1 MTNQEIAKVLQYL
14 SVDLELSGRIKEH
27 KACALA
33 AGLLLQ
39 LTPQDWEL
47 VTPQK
52 NMVDDITAQDIA
64 RAQQFADIV
73 GDILN
78 GGK

>member
-1 MTNQEIAKVLQYL
+1 MTNQEIAKVLHNL

-47 VTPQK
+47 VTPQD
-52 NMVDDITAQDIA
+52 VA
-64 RAQQFADIV
+64 RAQQFADLV
-73 GDILN
+73 DEAL
-78 GGK
+78 GGGRG

>member
-1 MTNQEIAKVLQYL
+1 MTNQEIAKVLHNL

-47 VTPQK
+47 VTPQ
-52 NMVDDITAQDIA
+52 DLA
-64 RAQQFADIV
+64 RAQQFADLV
-73 GDILN
+73 DEAL
-78 GGK
+78 GGGRG

>member
-1 MTNQEIAKVLQYL
+1 MTNQEIAKVLQNL

-47 VTPQK
+47 VTPQD
-52 NMVDDITAQDIA
+52 VA
-64 RAQQFADIV
+64 RAQQFADLV
-73 GDILN
+73 DEAL
-78 GGK
+78 GGGRG

>member
-1 MTNQEIAKVLQYL
+1 MTNQEIAKVLHNL

-39 LTPQDWEL
+39 LSPQDWEL
-47 VTPQK
+47 ALSPQD
-52 NMVDDITAQDIA
+52 VA
-64 RAQQFADIV
+64 RAQQFANLVDEA
-73 GDILN
+73 L
-78 GGK
+78 GGGRE

>member
-1 MTNQEIAKVLQYL
+1 MTNQEIAKVLHNL

-39 LTPQDWEL
+39 LSPQDWEL
-47 VTPQK
+47 ALSPQD
-52 NMVDDITAQDIA
+52 VA
-64 RAQQFADIV
+64 RAQQFANLVDDV
-73 GDILN
+73 LDNYLRRGN
-78 GGK
+78 RE

>member
-1 MTNQEIAKVLQYL
+1 MTNQEIAQVLHNL

-39 LTPQDWEL
+39 LTPKDWDL
-47 VTPQK
+47 VNPWESEHHK
-52 NMVDDITAQDIA
+52 AFMRVVDDIQ
-64 RAQQFADIV
+64 
-73 GDILN
+73 
-78 GGK
+78 GKLQ